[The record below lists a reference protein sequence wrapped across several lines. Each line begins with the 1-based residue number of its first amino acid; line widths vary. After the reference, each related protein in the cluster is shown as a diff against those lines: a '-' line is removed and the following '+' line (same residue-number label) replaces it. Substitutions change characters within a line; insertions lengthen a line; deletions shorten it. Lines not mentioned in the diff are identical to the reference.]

1 MVEKVILLSFLPH
14 ASVKYSWY
22 SSGIGLGLMFHCIA
36 ICFVVEVVVVV
47 FSLGGGEGA
56 WRQQGGMLAY
66 EPSPDGK
73 EEQ

>member
-22 SSGIGLGLMFHCIA
+22 SSGIGLGLMFRCIA

-47 FSLGGGEGA
+47 FSLGGG
-56 WRQQGGMLAY
+56 
-66 EPSPDGK
+66 
-73 EEQ
+73 